1 MDPHFSRSFGDQSYE
16 FAFNSSNFS
25 DRVLQIEI
33 VAAPVE
39 NKSDGEGCTSICD
52 WVRQRKRRREEIK
65 RNNGFADSRKN
76 PENAFGN
83 FINGL
88 GERPFIIDDELEYGI
103 DVDKGNG
110 DESEDESD
118 LFDSVCSICDNG
130 GELLC
135 CEGRCLRSFHATK
148 RAGEDS
154 DCASL
159 GLQRDSSGCYAKFFL
174 CKNCQLK
181 KHQCFACGSLVPLI
195 NLAVLREISFE
206 DIEGEDIIQR
216 AWEGLLPN
224 RILIYCMKHDIDNEL
239 GTPARD
245 HIIFPESLDKKR
257 ERDQLKPKLNKDK
270 QASDSVTGDINLAK
284 HVKKIEKKA
293 ADGSH
298 KLKIAKA
305 FSKQSIDS
313 SQPTWKASMKVAK
326 SALEKVESKEI
337 VKSALTKME
346 ELKLKIGRASIDKT
360 KVSDSAVNVHGK
372 LKNSAPKIPDEIRKD
387 VLALVEEESSSLT
400 MEDIKKT
407 LLMPSTHAFSAG
419 QIDKSI
425 TLGKVEGAIEAV
437 RTALEKLDAG
447 GNVEDARAVC
457 EPEILKRLIKWN
469 TKLKVYLA
477 PVLHVSRYSSYGRHF
492 TKSDKLQEISDK
504 LQWYVQDGDMVVDFC
519 CGANEFSLLIK
530 EKLDATG
537 KKCSFKNYDIFQ
549 AKNDFNFEMRDWMTV
564 RPRELP
570 TGSKL
575 IMGLNPPFGVNARLA
590 NQFIDK
596 ALTFKPKLLILI
608 VPEET
613 RRLDQKNPQYDL
625 IWEDRESLS
634 GKSFYLPGS
643 IDICDKQI
651 EQWNLKPPVLYLWSR
666 PDWTAKHKN
675 IASSQGHTSK
685 LQPALLYKDSPSRAE
700 EHSSAVY
707 NKFSEE
713 HYMECDATQVESVSI
728 KQNRA
733 ISRDTSSNVEPLVPI
748 DAMGQVEWNED
759 ASRAEKHAK
768 ERYDT
773 AHSSPEQR
781 EPRKDFNKKKHT
793 QDSHG
798 EREST
803 PAHKK
808 LHSDEKTE
816 KNRSEDS
823 KKRKSPDRFKDK
835 TVSSTKVKHWEQHRH
850 ETSSRMEMEE
860 VHDMSISPQ
869 DVSAS
874 GTFEHSSGLEMRSR
888 SSVGRPSSIHD
899 GIDDISKKSLL
910 QKEAGLELLSRKRI

>member
-1 MDPHFSRSFGDQSYE
+1 MEEEYWMALSEDEEEAVPNSITNYHFEDKDGAPITFSILPLILDDAENAEAPRQQVSVRGTTDGGLQSVFKGVIAWKLSLDE
-16 FAFNSSNFS
+16 ENPQVS
-25 DRVLQIEI
+25 VLSK
-33 VAAPVE
+33 E
-39 NKSDGEGCTSICD
+39 NKWIKLEKPKKSF
-52 WVRQRKRRREEIK
+52 EECIRPVLITIHLLHLSK
-65 RNNGFADSRKN
+65 KN
-76 PENAFGN
+76 PEAS
-83 FINGL
+83 IKSSWEHLRHVL
-88 GERPFIIDDELEYGI
+88 GPFDDRPFDLSDHVQLVKLYMDRDESLSNSQVLQTVERTPKMLLVRPFIIDDELEYGI

-159 GLQRDSSGCYAKFFL
+159 GLTRTQVDAMQNFL

-181 KHQCFACGSLVPLI
+181 KHQCFACGKLGSSDKSGS
-195 NLAVLREISFE
+195 AEEISFE

-407 LLMPSTHAFSAG
+407 LLMPSTHASSAG

-447 GNVEDARAVC
+447 GNVEDARAV
-457 EPEILKRLIKWN
+457 
-469 TKLKVYLA
+469 
-477 PVLHVSRYSSYGRHF
+477 
-492 TKSDKLQEISDK
+492 
-504 LQWYVQDGDMVVDFC
+504 
-519 CGANEFSLLIK
+519 
-530 EKLDATG
+530 
-537 KKCSFKNYDIFQ
+537 
-549 AKNDFNFEMRDWMTV
+549 
-564 RPRELP
+564 
-570 TGSKL
+570 
-575 IMGLNPPFGVNARLA
+575 
-590 NQFIDK
+590 
-596 ALTFKPKLLILI
+596 
-608 VPEET
+608 
-613 RRLDQKNPQYDL
+613 
-625 IWEDRESLS
+625 
-634 GKSFYLPGS
+634 
-643 IDICDKQI
+643 
-651 EQWNLKPPVLYLWSR
+651 
-666 PDWTAKHKN
+666 
-675 IASSQGHTSK
+675 
-685 LQPALLYKDSPSRAE
+685 
-700 EHSSAVY
+700 
-707 NKFSEE
+707 
-713 HYMECDATQVESVSI
+713 
-728 KQNRA
+728 
-733 ISRDTSSNVEPLVPI
+733 
-748 DAMGQVEWNED
+748 
-759 ASRAEKHAK
+759 
-768 ERYDT
+768 
-773 AHSSPEQR
+773 
-781 EPRKDFNKKKHT
+781 
-793 QDSHG
+793 
-798 EREST
+798 
-803 PAHKK
+803 
-808 LHSDEKTE
+808 
-816 KNRSEDS
+816 
-823 KKRKSPDRFKDK
+823 
-835 TVSSTKVKHWEQHRH
+835 
-850 ETSSRMEMEE
+850 
-860 VHDMSISPQ
+860 
-869 DVSAS
+869 
-874 GTFEHSSGLEMRSR
+874 
-888 SSVGRPSSIHD
+888 
-899 GIDDISKKSLL
+899 
-910 QKEAGLELLSRKRI
+910 